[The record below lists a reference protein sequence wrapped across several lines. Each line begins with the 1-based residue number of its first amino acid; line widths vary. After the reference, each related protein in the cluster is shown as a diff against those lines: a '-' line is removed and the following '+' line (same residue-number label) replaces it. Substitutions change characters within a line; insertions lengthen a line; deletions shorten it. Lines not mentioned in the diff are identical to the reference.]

1 MTSLV
6 QVRVRDDPL
15 RVTPSTAGIGRGVVV
30 VVVVVVDVVVVVKV
44 VVVEVFTVVVE
55 LLVSMLRGW
64 GSVVVV
70 LTFSGD
76 FLQPEL
82 ILTKIRISARYFDMS
97 RRL

>member
-1 MTSLV
+1 M
-6 QVRVRDDPL
+6 
-15 RVTPSTAGIGRGVVV
+15 VVV
-30 VVVVVVDVVVVVKV
+30 VVVVEVVVVK

-64 GSVVVV
+64 GRVVVV

-82 ILTKIRISARYFDMS
+82 ILTKIRIIARYFVMS
-97 RRL
+97 RRLWNS

>member
-15 RVTPSTAGIGRGVVV
+15 QVTPSTAGIGLCVVV
-30 VVVVVVDVVVVVKV
+30 VVVEVVVVEKV
-44 VVVEVFTVVVE
+44 VVVEVFTDVVE

-64 GSVVVV
+64 GRVVVV
-70 LTFSGD
+70 LTLSGD

-82 ILTKIRISARYFDMS
+82 ILTKIRIIARYFDMS

>member
-15 RVTPSTAGIGRGVVV
+15 RVTPSTAGIGRGVV